1 MRVLTYLSHIC
12 FPLLPQNPTFIWL
25 FHQTF
30 RNQILGKY
38 FNREFCIPIFNLR
51 YCASGP
57 WELRTFCITDLSSLD
72 LLLPDLLL
80 LDLLLPDLSLPN
92 LLLQDFS
99 LTDLLDLSL
108 LAFQFWIFCNCRC
121 TVPFKPLF
129 WILDVLIRIW
139 IRRSLPRIWILLFS
153 SVTFKM
159 PTKSK
164 FFLQSLLLFF
174 FLSEVYL
181 HQSSKITS

>member
-1 MRVLTYLSHIC
+1 MRGLTYLSHIC
-12 FPLLPQNPTFIWL
+12 FPLLTQNPTFIWP

-38 FNREFCIPIFNLR
+38 FNREFCIRIFNLR
-51 YCASGP
+51 YFASGP

-139 IRRSLPRIWILLFS
+139 IRRSLPRIWILPFFQWHSKCQQKVSFFS
-153 SVTFKM
+153 
-159 PTKSK
+159 
-164 FFLQSLLLFF
+164 
-174 FLSEVYL
+174 
-181 HQSSKITS
+181 